1 MIDVDCAVGDTPCL
15 TAADDSGYEV
25 DEAEVIYW
33 GRCPDCVASASVSG
47 DTSSATALDPE
58 QATSRATSHQK

>member
-15 TAADDSGYEV
+15 TAADDAGYEV

-33 GRCPDCVASASVSG
+33 GRCPDCVAASPVP
-47 DTSSATALDPE
+47 SSDGKRTRGARR
-58 QATSRATSHQK
+58 S